1 MDITRT
7 GNKSV
12 LPEIRPVDYLESW
25 EFGNGET
32 PIRPMVSEQSNP
44 SLRHQSGSEGRGGS
58 YDGNANM
65 TCKSCLFMDCSGRAE
80 GVWCERYCYEPGSD
94 EIESKENA
102 MSPAPKATAWTD
114 GLERC

>member
-1 MDITRT
+1 MGNART

-12 LPEIRPVDYLESW
+12 LPEIRPMDDHQAGKSGRASEALRAV
-25 EFGNGET
+25 
-32 PIRPMVSEQSNP
+32 VSKQADSP
-44 SLRHQSGSEGRGGS
+44 LRNKPGSEKQGGRN
-58 YDGNANM
+58 DGNANM
-65 TCKSCLFMDCSGRAE
+65 TCMSCDKFECTEVGPCVRWA
-80 GVWCERYCYEPGSD
+80 YAPGTD